1 MESKGVRCYACRRMI
16 LRSPFPD
23 VQIPDLPL
31 GKYVFAHADRWP
43 DAPAL
48 IDGPTGRMLTYR
60 ALRDLARRVANGLWA
75 RGARKGDVICI
86 FSPNVPEYAAVFF
99 GAAAVGVICTTAN
112 PTYGAEELARQVRD
126 SGARLIVTVPALADR
141 AREAGAAAGVTDVI
155 VIGEASFGA
164 LLAESATA
172 PAVTIDPARDVVA
185 LPYSSG
191 TTGLPK
197 GVMLTHR
204 NLVANLAQMDP
215 IEHIDPGESTIGFLP
230 FFHIYGMVVVLCLS
244 LRRGSCVVTIPKFD
258 LVEYLRLSQQYR
270 VRRAYI
276 VPPVALAL
284 ARQPVVDQYDLSA
297 LEVIMSGAAPLSADL
312 EAAVER
318 RLRCTVK
325 QGYGM
330 TEASP
335 VTHISPN
342 DPLLVR
348 HGSFGLLVPNTECR
362 IVNLETGSDT
372 GAGEHGELLIR
383 GPQVM
388 AGYLNHAE
396 ATAQAIDADGW
407 LHTGDV
413 GYADAEGYFYIVDR
427 LKEFIKYKGL
437 QVAPAE
443 LEALLLSHPCVGDV
457 AVIPVPDEEAGEV
470 PKAFIVAKQDVGAAA
485 LMEFVAS
492 HVAAFKRVRSIEFID
507 VIPKSPSGKI
517 LRRELIARER
527 AART

>member
-1 MESKGVRCYACRRMI
+1 MI

-23 VQIPDLPL
+23 VEIPDVSLPD
-31 GKYVFAHADRWP
+31 YVFAHADRWP

-48 IDGPTGRMLTYR
+48 IDGPTGRTLTYR
-60 ALRDLARRVANGLWA
+60 ALRDLTRRVAAGLWA
-75 RGARKGDVICI
+75 RGARKGDVVCI
-86 FSPNVPEYAAVFF
+86 FSQNLPEYAAVFL
-99 GAAAVGVICTTAN
+99 GAATLGLISTTAN
-112 PTYGAEELARQVRD
+112 PAYGAEELARQVRD
-126 SGARLIVTVPALADR
+126 SGARLIVTVPLLAER
-141 AREAGAAAGVTDVI
+141 AREAGAAVGVTDVI
-155 VIGEASFGA
+155 VIGEASFA
-164 LLAESATA
+164 SLVSETEAP
-172 PAVTIDPARDVVA
+172 PAVAIDPRRDVVA

-197 GVMLTHR
+197 GVMITHR

-215 IEHIDPGESTIGFLP
+215 IERMGSGESTIGFLP
-230 FFHIYGMVVVLCLS
+230 FFHIYGLTVVLCLS

-258 LVEYLRLSQQYR
+258 LAEYLRLSQHYR

-284 ARQPVVDQYDLSA
+284 ARQPVVDQYDLSS
-297 LEVIMSGAAPLSADL
+297 LEVIMSGAAPLGADL
-312 EAAVER
+312 QTAVER

-335 VTHISPN
+335 VTHITPD
-342 DPLLVR
+342 DPTRVR
-348 HGSFGLLVPNTECR
+348 PGSCGLLLPNTECR
-362 IVNLETGSDT
+362 IVHLETRNDVGT
-372 GAGEHGELLIR
+372 GEHGELLIR

-413 GYADAEGYFYIVDR
+413 GYADAEGYFFIVDR

-443 LEALLLSHPCVGDV
+443 LEALLLSHPCVADV
-457 AVIPVPDEEAGEV
+457 AVIPIPDEEAGEV
-470 PKAFIVAKQDVGAAA
+470 PKAFIVARQDVAAA
-485 LMEFVAS
+485 DLMEFVAS
-492 HVAAFKRVRSIEFID
+492 RVAAFKRVRSIEFIEQ
-507 VIPKSPSGKI
+507 IPKSPSGKI

-527 AART
+527 AARAD